1 MSKDIIYATALL
13 HDLGRA
19 DQYEKGISHEEAGA
33 ILAEEILTD
42 CGYTRE
48 ERKFMT
54 DTILRHRD
62 MKEESESF
70 ASIFIVQINFQEIAS
85 TAKQD
90 RNVIGRKKR
99 KTTSIYTRRDAMIIG
114 NKTFDTKH
122 HGYIMGILNVTPDS
136 FSDGGKYDHL
146 DAALKHADEMIR
158 DGAAIID
165 VGGEST
171 RPGGYT
177 LISDEEEIARVT
189 PVIEALKR
197 NLMCQYP

>member
-70 ASIFIVQINFQEIAS
+70 ASIFYRADKLSRDCIHCKARQECYWPEE
-85 TAKQD
+85 K
-90 RNVIGRKKR
+90 

-171 RPGGYT
+171 RPGYT

>member
-62 MKEESESF
+62 MKKKAKVLHQS
-70 ASIFIVQINFQEIAS
+70 FIVQINFSRDAS

-99 KTTSIYTRRDAMIIG
+99 KTTSIYTRR
-114 NKTFDTKH
+114 
-122 HGYIMGILNVTPDS
+122 
-136 FSDGGKYDHL
+136 
-146 DAALKHADEMIR
+146 EM
-158 DGAAIID
+158 
-165 VGGEST
+165 
-171 RPGGYT
+171 
-177 LISDEEEIARVT
+177 L
-189 PVIEALKR
+189 
-197 NLMCQYP
+197 

>member
-1 MSKDIIYATALL
+1 MSVARISYLMILEKRLSVSKDIIYATALL

-70 ASIFIVQINFQEIAS
+70 ASIFYRADKLSRDCIHCKARQECYWPEE
-85 TAKQD
+85 
-90 RNVIGRKKR
+90 KKNN
-99 KTTSIYTRRDAMIIG
+99 KYIY
-114 NKTFDTKH
+114 
-122 HGYIMGILNVTPDS
+122 
-136 FSDGGKYDHL
+136 
-146 DAALKHADEMIR
+146 
-158 DGAAIID
+158 
-165 VGGEST
+165 
-171 RPGGYT
+171 
-177 LISDEEEIARVT
+177 
-189 PVIEALKR
+189 
-197 NLMCQYP
+197 